1 MKKSRKHNPYKAGK
15 PFFKTRKR
23 PGVYIIYKND
33 VPVYVGYSGTD
44 VYKTMYRHF
53 QQWTD
58 RRQVRITYVKNDE
71 RIKVR
76 VIYCNTPQQATRL
89 EYGLILKLQPKDNP
103 RQYLPT
109 DYQAPEVQR
118 EIQQAETIYT
128 FTGADPF

>member
-1 MKKSRKHNPYKAGK
+1 MKKSRKHTPYKAGK

-33 VPVYVGYSGTD
+33 VPAYVGYSSND
-44 VYKTMYRHF
+44 VYLRMYRHF
-53 QQWTD
+53 QSWED
-58 RRQVRITYVKNDE
+58 RRQIRVTYVKNDE
-71 RIKVR
+71 QIKVR
-76 VIYCNTPQQATRL
+76 VIYCNTAQQAKRL
-89 EYGLILKLQPKDNP
+89 EYGLILKLQPTDNP
-103 RQYLPT
+103 RKYSEN